1 MHAVQFVLELLGL
14 ISQGITILARV
25 SVASR
30 MPGRPHASA
39 DTSLQ
44 R

>member
-14 ISQGITILARV
+14 ISQGILARV